1 MHFCKMMGVFCV
13 LKGRMGM
20 VLSYEGRE
28 WCRYATTKVKGTVA
42 YLPNGVVVLDRR
54 VSEMATN
61 QGYISTD
68 TMVGC

>member
-1 MHFCKMMGVFCV
+1 
-13 LKGRMGM
+13 MGM